1 MSEQTPL
8 DLRGGFDV
16 ETPEQVAF
24 RLERAGMGARSLAA
38 IIDTLIL
45 AVLYFLGLIG
55 AGVGIGFF
63 GAVEEDA
70 PQWVIALMIVTF
82 TFLIWAYYI
91 GFELAWNGQTPGKRL
106 MSIRVTGDR
115 GVPVA
120 PAQVVIRN
128 LMRLIDVQFAY
139 AVGLIA
145 MFASSEE
152 KRLGDMA
159 AGTVVVSE
167 KRRPRPSGPRG
178 AVTRSGRS
186 VNPRLLDLLR
196 DYWTRSPELDR
207 ETRYRI
213 ARDLA
218 SRLAAE
224 LGRPPVP
231 ESRVLEELHQM
242 TEQVLQE
249 ES

>member
-8 DLRGGFDV
+8 DLRGGFDI

-38 IIDTLIL
+38 LIDTVIL
-45 AVLYFLGLIG
+45 GVLYFLGMIG
-55 AGVGIGFF
+55 AGAGIGFF
-63 GAVEEDA
+63 GVVEEEA
-70 PQWVIALMIVTF
+70 PQWIVALMIVTF

-106 MSIRVTGDR
+106 LSIRVTGDA
-115 GVPVA
+115 GVPVT

-145 MFASSEE
+145 MFASREE

-167 KRRPRPSGPRG
+167 RRRPRPHGPRG
-178 AVTRSGRS
+178 AATHSARS
-186 VNPRLLDLLR
+186 VDPRLLDLVR
-196 DYWTRSPELDR
+196 DYWARSPELDQR
-207 ETRYRI
+207 TRYRI
-213 ARDLA
+213 ARELA
-218 SRLAAE
+218 NRLAEE
-224 LGRPPVP
+224 LGRPPVAAN
-231 ESRVLEELHQM
+231 RVVDELHEM
-242 TEQVLQE
+242 TELLLQK